1 MINKKNIF
9 LFFKKINYNCEDE
22 NDGKNYR
29 YFHAL
34 RVLTLAQKIMQEK
47 KIMPRVNPDL
57 LWVLALFHDIGH
69 NTKLLNE
76 EQTNSNDKTK
86 DIHNSQLFEK
96 YIYPL
101 IDNKD
106 LVRQLIVAVRDF
118 SEKEYKNI
126 ESRIVKDADDL
137 DEIGILNFWRMG
149 VFAGKHN
156 QDPQEVIDFFYQHDL
171 LNKQQKIDKLFF
183 DFSKK
188 TAEKRILEMNKIMD
202 DFRDLNQNNSIY

>member
-1 MINKKNIF
+1 MIDKKNLF
-9 LFFKKINYNCEDE
+9 LFFQKINYNCEDE

-34 RVLTLAQKIMQEK
+34 RVLTLAQKVMQEENLSSE
-47 KIMPRVNPDL
+47 VNSDS

-76 EQTNSNDKTK
+76 EQVNSNDKTK

-101 IDNKD
+101 IDNKK
-106 LVRQLIVAVRDF
+106 LVQQLSTVIDDF
-118 SEKEYKNI
+118 SRKEYKNI

-149 VFAGKHN
+149 IFAGKHN
-156 QDPQEVIDFFYQHDL
+156 QDPQEVINFFYQHDL
-171 LNKQQKIDKLFF
+171 FDKRQKVDKLFF
-183 DFSKK
+183 NFSKK
-188 TAEKRILEMNKIMD
+188 IAEKRILEMNKIMD
-202 DFRDLNQNNSIY
+202 DFRDLNQNNNIY